1 MTELMGP
8 PEKKSSGF
16 YANFDVSVVVAL
28 LLAAGFAITLAT
40 VGLWEAVRNFAVEAV
55 ILGAT
60 FWVARQYLP
69 WEDAPRER
77 IKKPRFE
84 LAAGLV
90 GYALLVYGAVR
101 LFNGQSAWALLAAGM
116 LIPVAVLLTSHDS
129 TGRYS
134 AAAWGLRM
142 PRASDWVVLAVV
154 AVLVFGISR
163 AADIFLPQGEIAAPA
178 AEALKNFTIGGSLL
192 AAAVL
197 AAVLEELFFRVYLQP
212 RLAAFVSGRWALF
225 WQAVLFSAAYFPL
238 YFCANHYS
246 LPYSVALTMA
256 LTNGV
261 LAGYFWRK
269 TGSLPLLILLHL
281 VAFSR
286 FGL

>member
-8 PEKKSSGF
+8 SEKQRSGF
-16 YANFDVSVVVAL
+16 FANFDVSVVVAL
-28 LLAAGFAITLAT
+28 LLAAGFVITFAT
-40 VGLWEAVRNFAVEAV
+40 VGPWEAVRNFAVEAV

-77 IKKPRFE
+77 IKKPLFE
-84 LAAGLV
+84 LIAGLA
-90 GYALLVYGAVR
+90 GYALLVYGAIR
-101 LFNGQSAWALLAAGM
+101 LYNGQSAWALLTAGM
-116 LIPVAVLLTSHDS
+116 LIPVAVLLAH
-129 TGRYS
+129 RYS
-134 AAAWGLRM
+134 AAAWGLRL
-142 PRASDWVVLAVV
+142 PRGRDW
-154 AVLVFGISR
+154 AVLVIVALLVILISFV
-163 AADIFLPQGEIAAPA
+163 AGKLLPQGEIAAPA
-178 AEALKNFTIGGSLL
+178 SEALKNFTIGGSLL
-192 AAAVL
+192 AAFVL
-197 AAVLEELFFRVYLQP
+197 AAILEELFFRVYLQP

-238 YFCANHYS
+238 YSIANGYS
-246 LPYSVALTMA
+246 LPYSVALTLA

>member
-1 MTELMGP
+1 MGP
-8 PEKKSSGF
+8 PEKQGSGF
-16 YANFDVSVVVAL
+16 FANFDVSVVVAL
-28 LLAAGFAITLAT
+28 LLAAGFAVTFAT
-40 VGLWEAVRNFAVEAV
+40 VGPWEAVRNFGVEAV

-77 IKKPRFE
+77 VKQPRFE

-116 LIPVAVLLTSHDS
+116 LIPVAVLLAL
-129 TGRYS
+129 RYS
-134 AAAWGLRM
+134 AASWGLRM
-142 PRASDWVVLAVV
+142 PRGRDWIVLAMV
-154 AVLVFGISR
+154 ALLVFGISR
-163 AADIFLPQGEIAAPA
+163 AADISLPQGEISAPA
-178 AEALKNFTIGGSLL
+178 DAALRQFPVGGSLL

-212 RLAAFVSGRWALF
+212 RLAAYLPGRWALF
-225 WQAVLFSAAYFPL
+225 WQAVLFSAAYLPL
-238 YFCANHYS
+238 YLIANDYS
-246 LPYSVALTMA
+246 LPYSLALV
-256 LTNGV
+256 LSNGI
-261 LAGYFWRK
+261 LSGYFWRK

-281 VAFSR
+281 LAFSR
-286 FGL
+286 WGL

>member
-8 PEKKSSGF
+8 QEKESRGF
-16 YANFDVSVVVAL
+16 FANSDVSVVVAL
-28 LLAAGFAITLAT
+28 LLAAGFAITFAT
-40 VGLWEAVRNFAVEAV
+40 VGVWEAVRNFAVEAV

-77 IKKPRFE
+77 IKKPLFE
-84 LAAGLV
+84 LAAGLA
-90 GYALLVYGAVR
+90 GYALLVFGAVR
-101 LFNGQSAWALLAAGM
+101 LFNGLQSGWAGLLAAGM
-116 LIPVAVLLTSHDS
+116 LIPVAVLLAH
-129 TGRYS
+129 RYS
-134 AAAWGLRM
+134 AAAWGLRL
-142 PRASDWVVLAVV
+142 PRGRDWVVLGVV
-154 AVLVFGISR
+154 AMLVFGISR
-163 AADIFLPQGEIAAPA
+163 LADIFLPQGEIAAPA
-178 AEALKNFTIGGSLL
+178 SAALRSMTVGGSLL
-192 AAAVL
+192 AAVVL

-212 RLAAFVSGRWALF
+212 RLAAFVSGRWALL

-238 YFCANHYS
+238 YFFANRYS
-246 LPYSVALTMA
+246 LPYSVALTLV